1 MMSAGRGGRALFRSA
16 DNSTD
21 MLHCYS
27 DRGIKDPENV
37 ADITSILFL
46 RAAGAVTATLPPRRR
61 RRALGRR
68 CAMQLRDERCARSGR
83 GSDER
88 KTETAFRTLTSTRA
102 LPLHSSPR
110 TVPSPT
116 DPPLPSAHRR
126 TAAPLIAGG
135 GLPSADRKIAI
146 VSSLLLSPR
155 ARVSAA
161 AMRGRNMDIVDPK
174 ITVSRR
180 SHQLLF
186 APVMDTVRGGEEGA
200 GCPSFTSLR
209 TEIASRKMTPGT
221 EKGTGRDALQPGHR
235 QGVGRERSVGL
246 ERIGVPRPHTKLPLP
261 GHKHVLSG

>member
-1 MMSAGRGGRALFRSA
+1 
-16 DNSTD
+16 

-37 ADITSILFL
+37 ADITSILSL

-116 DPPLPSAHRR
+116 DPPPSLGSPPHRCPSHRGWRAPFSRPQNRDRLLAFTLPSRARFRGGDEREKYGYCGSENHRVKKISSTLVR
-126 TAAPLIAGG
+126 TGDGHGAWWGG
-135 GLPSADRKIAI
+135 GCWLPIFHQLTDRDRQSENDTGDGKGNGARCTSARAPTG
-146 VSSLLLSPR
+146 SR
-155 ARVSAA
+155 ARKECRSGEN
-161 AMRGRNMDIVDPK
+161 RGPA
-174 ITVSRR
+174 TA
-180 SHQLLF
+180 HQ
-186 APVMDTVRGGEEGA
+186 
-200 GCPSFTSLR
+200 TSTSWPQAR
-209 TEIASRKMTPGT
+209 TEW
-221 EKGTGRDALQPGHR
+221 
-235 QGVGRERSVGL
+235 
-246 ERIGVPRPHTKLPLP
+246 
-261 GHKHVLSG
+261 LS

>member
-1 MMSAGRGGRALFRSA
+1 
-16 DNSTD
+16 

-27 DRGIKDPENV
+27 DRGIKDLENV
-37 ADITSILFL
+37 ADITSILSL

-155 ARVSAA
+155 ARGSAA
-161 AMRGRNMDIVDPK
+161 AMRGGNMDIVDPK
-174 ITVSRR
+174 INHRVKISSTLVRTGDGHGAWWGGGCWLPIF
-180 SHQLLF
+180 HQLTDGDRQSENDTGDGKGNGARCTSAR
-186 APVMDTVRGGEEGA
+186 APTGSRARKECRPGENRGPA
-200 GCPSFTSLR
+200 TAHQTSTSWPQAR
-209 TEIASRKMTPGT
+209 TEW
-221 EKGTGRDALQPGHR
+221 
-235 QGVGRERSVGL
+235 
-246 ERIGVPRPHTKLPLP
+246 
-261 GHKHVLSG
+261 LS

>member
-1 MMSAGRGGRALFRSA
+1 MTSAGRGERALVRSP

-37 ADITSILFL
+37 ADITSILSL

-116 DPPLPSAHRR
+116 DPPPFPRL
-126 TAAPLIAGG
+126 TAAPLP
-135 GLPSADRKIAI
+135 L
-146 VSSLLLSPR
+146 SSRVEGSLQPTAKSRSSPR
-155 ARVSAA
+155 FYSPLARA
-161 AMRGRNMDIVDPK
+161 
-174 ITVSRR
+174 
-180 SHQLLF
+180 
-186 APVMDTVRGGEEGA
+186 
-200 GCPSFTSLR
+200 
-209 TEIASRKMTPGT
+209 
-221 EKGTGRDALQPGHR
+221 
-235 QGVGRERSVGL
+235 
-246 ERIGVPRPHTKLPLP
+246 VPRRR
-261 GHKHVLSG
+261 

>member
-1 MMSAGRGGRALFRSA
+1 MTSAGRGERALVRSA

-37 ADITSILFL
+37 ADITSILSL

-116 DPPLPSAHRR
+116 DPPFPRL
-126 TAAPLIAGG
+126 TAAPLP
-135 GLPSADRKIAI
+135 L
-146 VSSLLLSPR
+146 SSRVEGSLQPTAKSRSSPR
-155 ARVSAA
+155 FYSPLARA
-161 AMRGRNMDIVDPK
+161 
-174 ITVSRR
+174 
-180 SHQLLF
+180 
-186 APVMDTVRGGEEGA
+186 
-200 GCPSFTSLR
+200 
-209 TEIASRKMTPGT
+209 
-221 EKGTGRDALQPGHR
+221 
-235 QGVGRERSVGL
+235 
-246 ERIGVPRPHTKLPLP
+246 VPRRR
-261 GHKHVLSG
+261 